1 MIDDKNQG
9 FLESSRTSKGFLIEI
24 KNLQKKWKKDGI
36 DLTAIDDISL
46 SINRGEFISIIGPS
60 GCGKS
65 TLLKLIVGLI
75 KPTQGSIVLN
85 NGKLTRNALK
95 KIAIVFQNPALLP
108 WRNVKD
114 NIALPN
120 ELGSKEKYENIKENI
135 NLVNLK
141 GFEKHFPNELSGGM
155 QQRVSIARSLVLNPS
170 ILLMDEPFGA
180 LDEITRNKLNSELL
194 KIWEKLNSTVLF
206 VTHSINEAV
215 YLSDRVIVL
224 SDRPAKIKEIV
235 EVNLPRPRA
244 NSMKDSEDFQK
255 LVKCLRQ
262 KLKN

>member
-1 MIDDKNQG
+1 M
-9 FLESSRTSKGFLIEI
+9 IEI

-36 DLTAIDDISL
+36 DITAIDDISL
-46 SINRGEFISIIGPS
+46 SIKKGEFISIIGPS
-60 GCGKS
+60 GCGKT

-85 NGKLTRNALK
+85 NGNLTRNALK
-95 KIAIVFQNPALLP
+95 KIAIVFQNPALLQ

-114 NIALPN
+114 NVGLPN
-120 ELGSKEKYENIKENI
+120 ELGNKNKSENIQDNI
-135 NLVNLK
+135 DLVGLS

-180 LDEITRNKLNSELL
+180 LDEITRNKLNAELL
-194 KIWEKLNSTVLF
+194 KIWEKLNSTIVF

-215 YLSDRVIVL
+215 YLSDKVIVL

-235 EVNLPRPRA
+235 EVNLPRPRD
-244 NSMKDSEDFQK
+244 NSIKDSEDFQK

-262 KLKN
+262 KLRN